1 MGGAMSIDQTS
12 AQTIKDSHTQQAN
25 NKCAINVIGNQ
36 KTDSTMVDTQV
47 AGDVKIQ
54 NQIISGFNSCTLRT
68 ILDNT
73 NINKLSSQQDA
84 TQLDVPGIFSIF
96 NFAGDSIN
104 ESNSQNIV
112 NQTSQFA
119 NSTCQKETDAEQYT
133 HQVVV
138 GSTIGGSLFI
148 TNTGKGTKFDCIQ
161 DIMAKNFSSNSADN
175 TQKAFQ
181 AKISGDVLIL
191 IIIVICICVI
201 LLVGGKVLAGRKSS
215 GGGIFSSLAKD
226 DGSDEK
232 AQLAEVRALEKDNGS
247 DEAA

>member
-1 MGGAMSIDQTS
+1 MSIDQTS

-36 KTDSTMVDTQV
+36 KTNSTIIDSQI
-47 AGDVKIQ
+47 AGDAVIQ

-96 NFAGDSIN
+96 NFAGDSIDEN
-104 ESNSQNIV
+104 NSQNIV

-138 GSTIGGSLFI
+138 GSTIGGNLFI

-161 DIMAKNFSSNSADN
+161 DIMAKNFSANSEDN

-201 LLVGGKVLAGRKSS
+201 LVVGGKVLAGRKSS
-215 GGGIFSSLAKD
+215 GGIFSSLAKD
-226 DGSDEK
+226 DGS
-232 AQLAEVRALEKDNGS
+232 S
-247 DEAA
+247 EAAQIAKAEALINKDKN